1 MATHT
6 PPSPITPPMSPTRGL
21 VSSPSPSPD
30 PSLSHDLKK
39 VFYNAKRSF
48 DLTGLL
54 QPTRDH
60 DRQIALQYTRFKGFS
75 AADLFDMEALAYFG
89 KDPMPNGLTNAINPV
104 FQLSQWETQVSL
116 PKHRGAITL
125 FGDHDSLWEWHD
137 ALLEGIY
144 TEIKNPD
151 PLGSYAASF
160 SQRAPQ
166 TRNMFW
172 ARQSLNSNLVNAA
185 KEIRFLFGSG
195 MTYLHTGLPNGGS
208 GPIYGHTLRNPY
220 TGIINVTIN
229 IEYVQPL
236 LRADLTEAE
245 V

>member
-1 MATHT
+1 
-6 PPSPITPPMSPTRGL
+6 
-21 VSSPSPSPD
+21 
-30 PSLSHDLKK
+30 
-39 VFYNAKRSF
+39 
-48 DLTGLL
+48 
-54 QPTRDH
+54 
-60 DRQIALQYTRFKGFS
+60 
-75 AADLFDMEALAYFG
+75 
-89 KDPMPNGLTNAINPV
+89 
-104 FQLSQWETQVSL
+104 
-116 PKHRGAITL
+116 
-125 FGDHDSLWEWHD
+125 
-137 ALLEGIY
+137 
-144 TEIKNPD
+144 
-151 PLGSYAASF
+151 
-160 SQRAPQ
+160 
-166 TRNMFW
+166 MFW